1 MVSSSSA
8 TTNAASNAKVV
19 GTSATSTASA
29 AIPPIDTNMAS
40 SPIGVNQ
47 PGGPSH
53 EVLANFFQSLL
64 VKKASSTSG
73 GSSPTS
79 LLGNTGLTGRESE
92 EPNNTTPTAAP
103 SSGTTR
109 RPTISRKD
117 VHKELDRMRQYV
129 NKP

>member
-1 MVSSSSA
+1 MGLPSVTTTSSA
-8 TTNAASNAKVV
+8 SPSTAAS
-19 GTSATSTASA
+19 SL
-29 AIPPIDTNMAS
+29 PPIDTGN
-40 SPIGVNQ
+40 GTGQ

-64 VKKASSTSG
+64 SKKASSG

-79 LLGNTGLTGRESE
+79 ILGTRDSE
-92 EPNNTTPTAAP
+92 TVTSSTTAAT
-103 SSGTTR
+103 SSR

-117 VHKELDRMRQYV
+117 VHKELDRMRQFV

>member
-1 MVSSSSA
+1 ML
-8 TTNAASNAKVV
+8 
-19 GTSATSTASA
+19 GMPSATSASSALPSSTASSL
-29 AIPPIDTNMAS
+29 PPIDTGNGA
-40 SPIGVNQ
+40 GQ

-64 VKKASSTSG
+64 SKKASSG

-79 LLGNTGLTGRESE
+79 LLGTRDGEHVASSTAS
-92 EPNNTTPTAAP
+92 PT
-103 SSGTTR
+103 SSR

-117 VHKELDRMRQYV
+117 VHKELDRMKQFV